1 MKAEFWEKIEL
12 HNFPFDIQALSIEVS
27 SKLTKNQVILVK
39 MTDQFNLDSSTNET
53 FIDQQ
58 KWLVN

>member
-12 HNFPFDIQALSIEVS
+12 YNFPFDIQELSIEVS
-27 SKLTKNQVILVK
+27 SKLTRDRTILVK
-39 MTDQFNLDSSTNET
+39 MADQFNLDSSANET

-58 KWLVN
+58 KW